1 MDETPEDHL
10 KKIIEKYIIKPK
22 INSNYPKKKSIFF
35 TTVQ

>member
-22 INSNYPKKKSIFF
+22 INNNANKKKSIFF
-35 TTVQ
+35 G